1 MLYGAKTPWP
11 KVKSSCAKVRKLQ
24 VGPEKCTKLLMKN
37 EIRNR
42 ATDLADRLG
51 DSATFMTSE
60 ELNSL
65 RVPETE
71 IINSEADDIALS
83 DHTAREGLAMLDEPE
98 NGEDGV
104 KTPWPE
110 VKSSCAKVRRLRVTS
125 TKQN

>member
-1 MLYGAKTPWP
+1 
-11 KVKSSCAKVRKLQ
+11 
-24 VGPEKCTKLLMKN
+24 MKN

-71 IINSEADDIALS
+71 TINSEADDIALG
-83 DHTAREGLAMLDEPE
+83 DHAAGEGFSMLDELE
-98 NGEDGV
+98 SGEDGA
-104 KTPWPE
+104 KTP
-110 VKSSCAKVRRLRVTS
+110 
-125 TKQN
+125 